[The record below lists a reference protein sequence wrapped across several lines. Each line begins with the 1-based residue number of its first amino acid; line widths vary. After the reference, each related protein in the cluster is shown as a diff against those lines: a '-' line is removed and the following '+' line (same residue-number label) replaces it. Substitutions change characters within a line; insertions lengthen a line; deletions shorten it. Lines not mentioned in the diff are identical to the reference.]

1 MSVPVVSRDAEV
13 LRAFIERVDQTD
25 PRAFNNLGVLY
36 HSKGMHSEAVDAFL
50 RAIALDPRMQTAARN
65 LEVAAS
71 VDGACDSRLADLAE
85 RIARNPDDR
94 HAAREQGR
102 LLRLIGR
109 QAEAAQKLDALIA
122 EDPDDAPAL
131 LERGM
136 LEQRV
141 GDLRRA
147 QRWFER
153 ATNADE
159 TNVLSRLHLAEVLYQ
174 RGQNEQALEA
184 LDLLLLLDDEVA
196 DAHLLRGFVLG
207 DMGRHEAGMEA
218 ARRAS
223 ALNPSLSAAQAN
235 LSLEKVLSSGAHPV
249 IDSNATR
256 AMRVVQT
263 GEMARYGLG
272 LAFRQRGYFAEARQE
287 FERALAQREDERLVR
302 HAIAELD
309 LIAGKSASA
318 AAGYEVLLQTH
329 GENARWR
336 NEHGVALH
344 QSGAVQLAAESYRRV
359 LRCDPRYALAYA
371 NLGVALADM
380 HEAAAARESFQQAAL
395 IDPTLVGA
403 RLNLARLHA
412 QQRDPLGALSLL
424 RELSAFHA
432 THPDVWHEMG
442 QVLVTLH
449 RPDDA
454 RRAFSSAI
462 EHRPDHA
469 EAHYGLAQLLREMG
483 DADGALREVQQAL
496 KLSPVRTESHLTV
509 GIELQ
514 LECPDAVGPLDLL
527 ALRASEHPQ
536 GTATDAAAVS
546 SLLPVQPLRMMD
558 KFGSVADVFGG
569 ASGVF
574 ASEAGAILSLGVQS
588 TSSDDVFQDADRFAA
603 RSLHGEA
610 LERYAQTRHNTEWS
624 GPRDVWRRAALGEA
638 RSKCLLGRGGQ
649 ALDLLE
655 KLLHECVAGDDDE
668 PETLA
673 LLAAAHAAEWHDT
686 NTEPRRARAAIARFL
701 RLETRSAAL
710 LHFVGNVAVALRED
724 SLALVLFRRA
734 LAVDPMRPTPRV
746 AIARLL
752 RLRNDVLA
760 ARLELVAALAVA
772 PQLRDAL
779 LELARL
785 HCSTNRALDALP
797 VLVSHLNREPADVD
811 ALTLLASALVQV
823 GRESDARLALT
834 RALRHNPK
842 HVDALTLQ
850 ATLSGAPE
858 RTRDSNERT
867 QFAASGRLAAS

>member
-1 MSVPVVSRDAEV
+1 MSVRVVSRDAQV
-13 LRAFIERVDQTD
+13 LRAFVERVDQTD

-65 LEVAAS
+65 LEVAAA
-71 VDGACDSRLADLAE
+71 VEGACDARLAALVD

-94 HAAREQGR
+94 DAAREQGR

-109 QAEAAQKLDALIA
+109 QAEAAQKLDALLA

-141 GDLRRA
+141 GDLRKA

-159 TNVLSRLHLAEVLYQ
+159 TNILSRLHLAEVLYQ

-223 ALNPSLSAAQAN
+223 ALNPSLSTAQAN
-235 LSLEKVLSSGAHPV
+235 LSLEKVLSSGAYPVVDSTATPV
-249 IDSNATR
+249 ISG
-256 AMRVVQT
+256 VPT
-263 GEMARYGLG
+263 GEMARYSLG

-302 HAIAELD
+302 HALAELD
-309 LIAGKSASA
+309 LIAGNFTAA
-318 AAGYEVLLQTH
+318 AAGYDFLLQTH

-336 NEHGVALH
+336 NEHGVAMH
-344 QSGAVQLAAESYRRV
+344 QSGAAELAAESYRRA

-380 HEAAAARESFQQAAL
+380 HESVGAREALQQAAS

-403 RLNLARLHA
+403 RLNLARLQA

-424 RELSAFHA
+424 RELSTFHA
-432 THPDVWHEMG
+432 THADVWYEMG
-442 QVLVTLH
+442 RVLVTL
-449 RPDDA
+449 RRRDDA
-454 RRAFSSAI
+454 CRAFSSAI
-462 EHRPDHA
+462 EHRSDHA
-469 EAHYGLAQLLREMG
+469 GARDALAQLMHDPVHVDGTVRET
-483 DADGALREVQQAL
+483 QQAAT
-496 KLSPVRTESHLTV
+496 LSPVHAESRLTL

-514 LECPDAVGPLDLL
+514 QECPDAVGPLDLL
-527 ALRASEHPQ
+527 ALRGSE
-536 GTATDAAAVS
+536 
-546 SLLPVQPLRMMD
+546 PLR
-558 KFGSVADVFGG
+558 VL
-569 ASGVF
+569 
-574 ASEAGAILSLGVQS
+574 AI
-588 TSSDDVFQDADRFAA
+588 DDDLFLDADAFAA
-603 RSLHGEA
+603 RSLHAEA
-610 LERYAQTRHNTEWS
+610 LARYEQTRRNSEWP
-624 GPRDVWRRAALGEA
+624 GPRNIWRRSALGEA
-638 RSKCLLGRGGQ
+638 RSKCMLGRAGE

-655 KLLHECVAGDDDE
+655 QLLHETSAADE
-668 PETLA
+668 DEAETLA

-686 NTEPRRARAAIARFL
+686 TVEPRRARAAIARFL

-752 RLRNDVLA
+752 RLRQDVMA

-772 PQLRDAL
+772 PLLRDAL

-785 HCSTNRALDALP
+785 HCSTDRAIDALTI
-797 VLVSHLNREPADVD
+797 LVAHLNREPTDSD
-811 ALTLLASALVQV
+811 ALTLLASALIQV
-823 GRESDARLALT
+823 GRAGDARRAVA
-834 RALRHNPK
+834 RALRHNPT
-842 HVDALTLQ
+842 HVEALTIQ
-850 ATLSGAPE
+850 ATLLNAPE
-858 RTRDSNERT
+858 HSLDISDRL
-867 QFAASGRLAAS
+867 QFAGGASLAS